1 MAKADIV
8 SGVAVPNTLSNPQ
21 AVRNSRPFVW
31 IFLGLLL
38 GLLIALIAA
47 RSFAPSLLTSFGFG
61 AKTTLTDSSVVR
73 EIRSLQRLESVVY
86 TLDQIVTSEHIYG
99 IVPPSLAGDRILL
112 IVHGDVIAGIDLSQ
126 LQPQDVAVHDHSV
139 RLRLPQ
145 AQIFTTRLDNQRTR
159 VYSRDTGLFSTPDPQ
174 LESEARR
181 HAEEQLTAAALQDGI
196 LGNATQNAKNSVTAL
211 LHSLGFEQVEIGSK

>member
-1 MAKADIV
+1 MPDV
-8 SGVAVPNTLSNPQ
+8 SQSQSVTTPAQ
-21 AVRNSRPFVW
+21 VRRPRPFAW

-38 GLLIALIAA
+38 GLLIAALSVRILL
-47 RSFAPSLLTSFGFG
+47 PSALQKFGFG
-61 AKTTLTDSSVVR
+61 AKTTLTDSTVVR

-86 TLDQIVTSEHIYG
+86 TLDQIVTTEHTYELL
-99 IVPPSLAGDRILL
+99 PPSLAGDRILL
-112 IVHGDVIAGIDLSQ
+112 IVHGDVIAGIDLGQ
-126 LQPQDVAVHDHSV
+126 LQSQDVSVHDRSV
-139 RLRLPQ
+139 TIKLPK

-196 LGNATQNAKNSVTAL
+196 LGNATENAGNSITAL
-211 LHSLGFEQVEIGSK
+211 LHSLGFAQVRIDSQ